1 MTFSD
6 RNCPISPFPTIGES
20 EEMATFWNA
29 EIINQKHYDGVL
41 SCLNGYYTIR
51 SLELQK
57 IAENTL

>member
-1 MTFSD
+1 
-6 RNCPISPFPTIGES
+6 
-20 EEMATFWNA
+20 MATFWNA